1 MSITTLWMVRHG
13 PTHKKSMVGWS
24 DVPADLSD
32 TAQIARLHAALP
44 HGPVVSS
51 DLIRAIDTASAI
63 QGARPRLTHDE
74 ALREIHFGDWEL
86 KRGDEVAE
94 SHPDLSMAFWD
105 QPGDTRAPNGESWN
119 ELTARVSGA
128 VDDLINAHRGGHIII
143 VAHFGAILTQVARAR
158 GIPAREAFAQK
169 IDNLSL
175 TELRHGPDGWSAP
188 RVNHLP

>member
-1 MSITTLWMVRHG
+1 MTTTTLWMVRHG

-32 TAQIARLHAALP
+32 QATLDWLHRELP
-44 HGPVVSS
+44 QGPVISS

-63 QGARPRLTHDE
+63 QGARPRLAHDT

-105 QPGDTRAPNGESWN
+105 QPGDTSAPNGESWN
-119 ELTARVSGA
+119 ELTTRVSGA
-128 VDDLINAHRGGHIII
+128 VDRLIAAHSGGHVII

-158 GIPAREAFAQK
+158 GISPREAFAQK